1 MYRLILMTKH
11 PGIMIRTF
19 KHVLS
24 MKILIAILLFIAVMS
39 CNEKPQKTSLQN
51 EEARADSVKS
61 FIVKKDSVQKTISL
75 PGDLFPDEN
84 IQIRAKV
91 QGYIK
96 KLNVDIGS
104 HVRKGQVLALIDAPE
119 INTRV
124 KELNEKVTAA
134 KARFL
139 SSKDYYDR
147 IYTAS
152 QTDGVVAGNELEQR
166 KNQMAAD
173 SSEYKAATFASSSYK
188 QIGDYLAIIAPA
200 SGIITKRNIDV
211 GSFVGSANEKPL
223 FELDNNSTLRLRVA
237 IPEIYTGATL
247 LNNTGELTTRS
258 LPDKRFKTQ
267 LARKAGSIDNETRSE
282 IWEFEVPNSN
292 HQLLSGSY
300 ADVKLHFIRPQKSFA
315 VPTSV
320 VVTTLER
327 KFVIKVADG
336 NTKWVDVRT
345 GFNLGDNQEIFG
357 DLNEGDTLILKSSE
371 ELKEGKNVIPIIQS
385 KK

>member
-1 MYRLILMTKH
+1 MMKHPDAMTK
-11 PGIMIRTF
+11 TF
-19 KHVLS
+19 KYVS
-24 MKILIAILLFIAVMS
+24 DMKILIGILLFIAVMS
-39 CNEKPQKTSLQN
+39 CNEKQQNTSLQK
-51 EEARADSVKS
+51 EEAKSDSVKS
-61 FIVKKDSVQKTISL
+61 FILKKDSVQKTISL
-75 PGDLFPDEN
+75 PGDLYPDEN

-91 QGYIK
+91 PGYIK
-96 KLNVDIGS
+96 KLNADIGS
-104 HVRKGQVLALIDAPE
+104 RVRKGQVLALIDAPE

-124 KELNEKVTAA
+124 QELNENVSAA

-147 IYTAS
+147 IYIAAKTE
-152 QTDGVVAGNELEQR
+152 GVIAGNELEQR

-173 SSEYKAATFASSSYK
+173 SSEYKAAVFASSSYK
-188 QIGDYLAIIAPA
+188 QIGHYLAIIAPV

-211 GSFVGSANEKPL
+211 GSFVGNANEKPL

-267 LARKAGSIDNETRSE
+267 LARKSGSIDNETRSE
-282 IWEFEVPNSN
+282 IWEFEVPNSD
-292 HQLLSGSY
+292 HQLLPGSY
-300 ADVKLHFIRPQKSFA
+300 ADAKLHFVRPQKSFVA
-315 VPTSV
+315 PTSA

-327 KFVIKVADG
+327 KFVIKVSDG
-336 NTKWVDVRT
+336 STKWVDVRA
-345 GFNLGDNQEIFG
+345 GFNMGDKQEIFG

-371 ELKEGKNVIPIIQS
+371 ELKEGKNVIPAIQS
-385 KK
+385 EK

>member
-1 MYRLILMTKH
+1 
-11 PGIMIRTF
+11 MIRTF
-19 KHVLS
+19 KNVS
-24 MKILIAILLFIAVMS
+24 DMKILIAILLFFAVIS
-39 CNEKPQKTSLQN
+39 CNEKQQNTSLQK
-51 EEARADSVKS
+51 EEAKADSVKS
-61 FIVKKDSVQKTISL
+61 FIVKRDSVQKIISL

-91 QGYIK
+91 PGYIK

-104 HVRKGQVLALIDAPE
+104 RVRKGQVLALIDAPE

-124 KELNEKVTAA
+124 QELNEKVSAA
-134 KARFL
+134 KALYL

-166 KNQMAAD
+166 KNQMITD
-173 SSEYKAATFASSSYK
+173 SSTFKAALFAASSYK
-188 QIGDYLAIIAPA
+188 QIGDYLAIVAPVD
-200 SGIITKRNIDV
+200 GIITKRNIDV
-211 GSFVGSANEKPL
+211 GSFVGNVNEKPL
-223 FELDNNSTLRLRVA
+223 FELDNNSTLRLKVA

-258 LPDKRFKTQ
+258 LPDKKFKTQ
-267 LARKAGSIDNETRSE
+267 FARKSGSIDNETRSE
-282 IWEFEVPNSN
+282 IWEFEVPNSD
-292 HQLLSGSY
+292 HQLLPGSY
-300 ADVKLHFIRPQKSFA
+300 ADVKLHFVRPQKSLV
-315 VPTSV
+315 VPTSA

-327 KFVIKVADG
+327 KFVIKVSDG
-336 NTKWVDVRT
+336 TTKWIDVRS
-345 GFNLGDNQEIFG
+345 GFNTGDNQEIFG

-371 ELKEGKNVIPIIQS
+371 ELKEGRKVIPTIQS

>member
-1 MYRLILMTKH
+1 MKH
-11 PGIMIRTF
+11 PGAMTRTF
-19 KHVLS
+19 NHLNYVS
-24 MKILIAILLFIAVMS
+24 DMKILIAILLFFAVIS
-39 CNEKPQKTSLQN
+39 CNEKQQNSTSQK
-51 EEARADSVKS
+51 EATADSVMS
-61 FIVKKDSVQKTISL
+61 FIVKRDSVQKTISL

-96 KLNVDIGS
+96 KLNADIGS
-104 HVRKGQVLALIDAPE
+104 IVRKGQVLALIDAPE
-119 INTRV
+119 INTRLQ
-124 KELNEKVTAA
+124 ELNEKVSAA
-134 KARFL
+134 KAHYL

-173 SSEYKAATFASSSYK
+173 SSEYKAAVFASSSYK

-237 IPEIYTGATL
+237 IPEIYTGAIL

-282 IWEFEVPNSN
+282 IWEFEVPNSD
-292 HQLLSGSY
+292 HQLLPGSY
-300 ADVKLHFIRPQKSFA
+300 TDVKLHFVRPQKSF
-315 VPTSV
+315 VIPTSA

-327 KFVIKVADG
+327 KFVIKVSDG
-336 NTKWVDVRT
+336 TTKWVDVRA
-345 GFNLGDNQEIFG
+345 GFNMGDKQEIFG

-371 ELKEGKNVIPIIQS
+371 ELKEEKRVIPIIQGQ
-385 KK
+385 K

>member
-1 MYRLILMTKH
+1 MKH
-11 PGIMIRTF
+11 QDTMIRTF
-19 KHVLS
+19 KNVS
-24 MKILIAILLFIAVMS
+24 DMKILIAILLFFAVIS
-39 CNEKPQKTSLQN
+39 CNEKQQNTSLQK
-51 EEARADSVKS
+51 EEAKADSVKS
-61 FIVKKDSVQKTISL
+61 FIVKRDSVQKIISL

-91 QGYIK
+91 PGYIK

-104 HVRKGQVLALIDAPE
+104 RVRKGQVLALIDAPE

-124 KELNEKVTAA
+124 QELNEKVSAA
-134 KARFL
+134 KALYL

-166 KNQMAAD
+166 KNQMITD
-173 SSEYKAATFASSSYK
+173 SSTFKAALFAASSYK
-188 QIGDYLAIIAPA
+188 QIGDYLAIVAPVD
-200 SGIITKRNIDV
+200 GIITKRNIDV
-211 GSFVGSANEKPL
+211 GSFVGNVNEKPL
-223 FELDNNSTLRLRVA
+223 FELDNNSTLRLKVA

-258 LPDKRFKTQ
+258 LPDKKFKTQ
-267 LARKAGSIDNETRSE
+267 FARKSGSIDNETRSE
-282 IWEFEVPNSN
+282 IWEFEVPNSD
-292 HQLLSGSY
+292 HQLLPGSY
-300 ADVKLHFIRPQKSFA
+300 ADVKLHFVRPQKSLV
-315 VPTSV
+315 VPTSA

-327 KFVIKVADG
+327 KFVIKVSDG
-336 NTKWVDVRT
+336 TTKWIDVRS
-345 GFNLGDNQEIFG
+345 GFNTGDNQEIFG

-371 ELKEGKNVIPIIQS
+371 ELKEGRKVIPTIQS